1 MPVGVIDVIV
11 MPVGTGS
18 IGSPL
23 PDDGVVG
30 AGAGVAG
37 DGVVGS
43 CVGGN
48 CVGSGVGGSVSIGV
62 GGGVVGDDRSFAVAV
77 VPPSRLTAKANT
89 TVGTEIADRLN
100 RIRRARMRERYY
112 STRVTSRTAPVSAL
126 VTIAA

>member
-30 AGAGVAG
+30 AGAGVVG

-48 CVGSGVGGSVSIGV
+48 CVGSGVGGNVSVGV
-62 GGGVVGDDRSFAVAV
+62 APGADGEDRSFAVAV
-77 VPPSRLTAKANT
+77 APPSRLTAKANT
-89 TVGTEIADRLN
+89 TVGTESANRLN